1 MRAFYA
7 NGVEKMHILW
17 AVEGLPTLLHLSLF
31 LFFGG
36 LVIFLFNV
44 DQELFICVVWW
55 IGLFSVVYGSIT
67 LLPLVRQ
74 DGPYYAPLSIPA
86 WFLYASIQY
95 VTFKVLVSTT
105 SRYDSYETWGRYCD
119 LRDRFRCWMLGG
131 VEKKAEESASEQSLD
146 IDVGILGW
154 TISALGDD
162 DSLEKFFEALPGFF
176 NSKMVNDLRDH
187 LPDVVSRRLS
197 DALHGFW
204 GRTLTSNSVIDS
216 VKLRRLDISMNA
228 MNLIHNPGVSSI
240 LESILFKHWDQVP
253 QTVEMGHSLARW
265 STSNDQLTAH
275 LAQRIVSRV
284 LATVRERD
292 DRWVELAARV
302 YGLSKRD
309 LRDIIAHDHDSGSLA
324 ILIHLTR
331 KALPP
336 DAGPLWEVLGAFTR
350 FDICNTLSELQHDF
364 CTLWN
369 EIVQLARKRGPSSR
383 PVRIL
388 HSIRHL
394 YITSHQGTDAAP
406 IAFPPSTH
414 PDHLMMFHPSSYPLC
429 DVASHRSDST
439 AHVPVP
445 VLTKPVHSP
454 DASPHHST
462 SVVDTVSQQVN
473 AARIIPGH
481 PSPSGLKTPG
491 EVRDISPAPTAGS
504 FALPVHISLR
514 HRDVSPPGAEAVV
527 LQDISSPATLS
538 HLLEE
543 NTQRDIVAPRAEPD
557 VNEIL
562 SPTSIPA
569 SVLAPVPAPTPP
581 VLNRS
586 YGAGSAS
593 TSKRLLSAS
602 SDLSIPDSPPPA
614 SVPPFPNTESLAL
627 SSSMTPFRPTGNA
640 TLPRLRARGLVNT
653 GNICFANAMLQLL
666 VHSPPFWDL
675 FRELGDLTGQRGA
688 GGPETGGSAT
698 PLLDATIKFS
708 DEFVY
713 KEELSMTEQL
723 QQKAVKGKAREDE
736 EEKKQHNV
744 VDSFNPRYMYNA
756 MREKKWL
763 KDLLVCSRDQVAPF
777 CYRMLICAGLMCIG
791 WPTAG
796 C

>member
-67 LLPLVRQ
+67 LLPLIRQ

-176 NSKMVNDLRDH
+176 NSKMVNDIRDH

-331 KALPP
+331 KALSP

-445 VLTKPVHSP
+445 VLTKLVHSP

-473 AARIIPGH
+473 AASIIPGH

-698 PLLDATIKFS
+698 PLLDATIEFS

-713 KEELSMTEQL
+713 KEELSMTQQL

-736 EEKKQHNV
+736 EWKKQHNV
-744 VDSFNPRYMYNA
+744 VDSFSPRYMYDA
-756 MREKKWL
+756 MKKKKRL
-763 KDLLVCSRDQVAPF
+763 KNLLVRSRYQVAPF
-777 CYRMLICAGLMCIG
+777 CYEC
-791 WPTAG
+791 
-796 C
+796 